1 METKYTQIPFGV
13 KKDAELKGW
22 EYTIPEGMEAIIKDG
37 KVIVR
42 VKENEDD
49 KMRKAALK
57 GIEYL
62 ERILGWDAIGDTDIL
77 DVKEYLEKQKDE
89 QYVIDLSLEQEAYI
103 MSEKFK
109 EAEKEKDKFTA
120 LRFLQCLESFDK
132 FREGE
137 HYWLEYIGGDMYVGR
152 SDNVLGEKFH
162 ITPRQLFTLFS
173 DKLEEVQCP
182 PQEEKQLSPRSESVL
197 IKSPSNEEIID
208 ALLHHLSEQDGILTA
223 IDGVSTKAIM
233 SYLEKQKEPENVS
246 ATTMIPSCW
255 TEKQK
260 EQKDYNKLYE
270 DIGKSEWFKK
280 SYEGKSLGC
289 NSEQEEQKP
298 VEPIEFSNEFE
309 NQVSHLLTSV
319 LNGEHEYNE
328 DFVRYVAQS
337 LLGYA
342 KKKLKN
348 AEQKPAESISR
359 LTVQG
364 KGVYKICP
372 RCKERMVRDD
382 SKIYTSIP
390 PKYGYECPKCGEME
404 FDTVMYDSPEMEEQK
419 PAEWS
424 EEDEEMLE
432 DIKFS
437 FTYNKGEMTD
447 ALIAQY
453 NRFFD
458 KIKSLKPRLK
468 QEWSEED
475 KRKLNRIYEILGHA
489 ADDKGFLTSK
499 RIIGD
504 NEAIELQ
511 DFLKSLRPQ
520 QNSSPYPT
528 KEVIFDYP
536 HWKPTKV
543 QMDALKEAAEYYFYI
558 GRGATLRLL
567 YNDLQ
572 KL

>member
-447 ALIAQY
+447 AL
-453 NRFFD
+453 
-458 KIKSLKPRLK
+458 
-468 QEWSEED
+468 
-475 KRKLNRIYEILGHA
+475 
-489 ADDKGFLTSK
+489 
-499 RIIGD
+499 
-504 NEAIELQ
+504 
-511 DFLKSLRPQ
+511 
-520 QNSSPYPT
+520 
-528 KEVIFDYP
+528 
-536 HWKPTKV
+536 KV
-543 QMDALKEAAEYYFYI
+543 FKATAKARVER
-558 GRGATLRLL
+558 GR
-567 YNDLQ
+567 
-572 KL
+572 

>member
-419 PAEWS
+419 PA
-424 EEDEEMLE
+424 
-432 DIKFS
+432 